1 MLTLGMQD
9 TELGWASFA
18 ELAAQ
23 YVISM
28 LVGGFAGNA
37 LGKFLLEMTSTDSI
51 YYTRAFSLS
60 TIVLIGF
67 CVGAFMVLGHLLAL
81 RQMKKIDIVEELKS
95 KE

>member
-1 MLTLGMQD
+1 MLTLGMQEA
-9 TELGWASFA
+9 ELGRASFA

-28 LVGGFAGNA
+28 LVGGFVGRE
-37 LGKFLLEMTSTDSI
+37 LGKILLEMTSSESI
-51 YYTRAFSLS
+51 YYTRSFSLS
-60 TIVLIGF
+60 SMVLIGF

-81 RQMKKIDIVEELKS
+81 QKIKKIDIVEELKS